1 MPTILVVED
10 EESIAETLVENLQFE
25 GYQVLQA
32 RRGDQGLELALSDQA
47 DLILLDVMLP
57 KMDGYQICRRLR
69 QAGMTTPVIMLTAKG
84 EEVDKVRGLDIGAD
98 DYLTKPVGLLELM
111 ARIRAALR
119 RSNEAETSEEVLAF
133 AGARIDFARFEAQ
146 MDNKSVHLSPKEF
159 GILKLLWSKAGH
171 AVSRTEIL
179 QEVWGYDVYP
189 TTRTV
194 DTHIADLRAKL
205 EQNPARP
212 QFILTVHGTGYRL
225 AL

>member
-10 EESIAETLVENLQFE
+10 EASIAETLVENLQFE
-25 GYQVLQA
+25 GYEVLEA
-32 RRGDQGLELALSDQA
+32 RRGDQGLELALSGQA

-57 KMDGYQICRRLR
+57 AIDGYQICRRLR
-69 QAGMTTPVIMLTAKG
+69 QEGLDTPVIMLTAKG

-119 RSNEAETSEEVLAF
+119 RSVNGETAEEVLVF
-133 AGARIDFARFEAQ
+133 GGARIDFSRFEAL
-146 MDNKSVHLSPKEF
+146 MAGSPVHLSPKEY
-159 GILKLLWSKAGH
+159 GILKLLWRKTGH

-205 EQNPARP
+205 EENPARP
-212 QFILTVHGTGYRL
+212 RYILTVHGTGYRL
-225 AL
+225 TI